1 MDIQVSWLAVG
12 AATIVAYI
20 IGALWYSVLFQKQ
33 WMVVTGFD
41 KRSAEEQKA
50 MAKEAMPLYG
60 IQLVIT
66 FIEAY
71 VLAHF
76 MGVWN
81 DTLGIETALWVL
93 VGIVMPTLIGAVIW
107 SGAKHVWLQLG
118 IQAACQ
124 VVTLIAMGLV
134 IGMWM

>member
-1 MDIQVSWLAVG
+1 MDIQINFLSVA

-41 KRSAEEQKA
+41 KRSPEEQKA

-60 IQLVIT
+60 IQFVIT
-66 FIEAY
+66 FIEAF

-76 MGVWN
+76 MNVWN
-81 DTLGIETALWVL
+81 DTVGIETALWVL
-93 VGIVMPTLIGAVIW
+93 VGFAMPTLIGAVIW

-134 IGMWM
+134 IGLWI